1 MVMAMGIKSDM
12 VAGDDIGYVI
22 CSVYRARGSK
32 MRDSKRLAAIRQLPC
47 CECGR
52 AAPSQAAHSNFS
64 IHGKGRGIKASDE
77 YVIPLCHV
85 CHAALD
91 QYRLDMDRHESLEWF
106 ERKLKYVNEVLS
118 EQDNQADF

>member
-1 MVMAMGIKSDM
+1 MVMAVGVKPDV
-12 VAGDDIGYVI
+12 VASHANGHVVCG
-22 CSVYRARGSK
+22 VYCARGSK

-64 IHGKGRGIKASDE
+64 IHGKARGIKADDK
-77 YVIPLCHV
+77 YTIPLCHV

-91 QYRLDMDRHESLEWF
+91 QYRLDMDRQESLEWF
-106 ERKLKYVNEVLS
+106 EQKLKYVNEVLS
-118 EQDNQADF
+118 GKDNQTDF